1 MEAIAIEHLTKRYG
15 ERRGIEDVTL
25 AVDTGSLF
33 GFIGPN
39 GAGKTTTIRILLGL
53 IAPTSGTARLFGIDA
68 VGDGARARAEV
79 GYVAGEI
86 SLYPDLRVDALLA
99 FVGGFHDG
107 DHGGRRAELAR
118 VLDLDLGAP
127 AADLSLGNKKK
138 VAIVAALQH
147 APKLVVLDEP
157 TSGLDPVIKARL
169 FDVLRDAV
177 AGGATVFF
185 SSHALAEVE
194 AVCRRVAIVNAG
206 RLVAVDDIAAIRRRA
221 MRRVFATFGEGGDG
235 NALAGLARTLPG
247 VHDFERHGDAIAFL
261 YRGAVPPLLDALAAA
276 APSDVRI
283 EEASLED
290 IFLHDFASAGGLNG
304 GRGVA

>member
-1 MEAIAIEHLTKRYG
+1 MDAIAIEHLTKRYG
-15 ERRGIEDVTL
+15 ERRGIEDVTFS
-25 AVDTGSLF
+25 VPRGSLF

-53 IAPTSGTARLFGIDA
+53 IAPTSGTARLFGVDA
-68 VGDGARARAEV
+68 CGDGARARAQV

-86 SLYPDLRVDALLA
+86 NLYPELRVDELL
-99 FVGGFHDG
+99 GFLGRFHPG
-107 DHGGRRAELAR
+107 DHAGRRAELVR

-147 APKLVVLDEP
+147 APRVVVLDEP

-185 SSHALAEVE
+185 SSHALGEVE

-221 MRRVFATFGEGGDG
+221 MRRVFGGDG
-235 NALAGLARTLPG
+235 NALAGLARMLPG
-247 VHDFERHGDAIAFL
+247 VDDFERHGDAIAFL
-261 YRGAVPPLLDALAAA
+261 YRGEVPPLLDALAAA

-290 IFLHDFASAGGLNG
+290 IFLHDFAPSG
-304 GRGVA
+304 GRHVA